1 MEGKDF
7 LQQYQQVLTD
17 IRNLEAEAKEVENL
31 AMSSTLCIDRERV
44 QSFGR
49 QDRMAELATK
59 VVDIE
64 HQILVERMQALDTL
78 KSVREVIQE
87 IENKNYRRLLYQKYI
102 EDHTWDQIAEKMSD
116 SVKHIYKK
124 HGRALQEVNNYLEK
138 ETKCE

>member
-102 EDHTWDQIAEKMSD
+102 EDHTWEQIAEEMSY
-116 SVKHIYKK
+116 SVKHIYKM